1 VIVALAVYLIA
12 SVFVALKLGRIIARA
27 LGV

>member
-1 VIVALAVYLIA
+1 MIVALTVYLIA
-12 SVFVALKLGRIIARA
+12 SVFVALRLGRFIARR